1 MYEEQLV
8 YIDSSYMMFYGGA
21 AVLALVACIYLL
33 FRRSNAIVPGITPPL
48 RLRRWTAAFF
58 AVMFLSH
65 LWWWLI
71 IHYALIGDLW
81 LNFMV
86 AASLDCLMVV
96 PTLIAVMVVMLQ
108 DRRRPL
114 WPIAVIQVSVVAF
127 FAVCIPQRSNTIV
140 PLIQYYFLFLGV
152 GFIIYMVL
160 ALRQYRLW
168 LCDNYADLEHKE
180 IRYSIMALVVGLLFN
195 VFYLSGSTGMV
206 TQQYAVQAFDYMFVI
221 LLLWRVETLQTL
233 DDTSD
238 TAAGM
243 LDSEED
249 TAMPALETPTTLPP
263 DIDLLLEGRVE
274 ATQLYLRHDIK
285 IGDLCKAI
293 GTNRSYLSLYFKR
306 QNTTYNAYINGLR
319 VKHFIRLYRE
329 AVAAKRTFTVQQLAE
344 ESGFRNYA
352 TFGKAFKQ
360 QMGQTATAWMRDA
373 AE

>member
-1 MYEEQLV
+1 
-8 YIDSSYMMFYGGA
+8 MMFYGGA

-108 DRRRPL
+108 DRRRSL
-114 WPIAVIQVSVVAF
+114 WPIAAALAPIVVF
-127 FAVCIPQRSNTIV
+127 FVVCIPQRSNTIV
-140 PLIQYYFLFLGV
+140 SLVHYYFLLLGIL
-152 GFIIYMVL
+152 FIIYMVCS
-160 ALRQYRLW
+160 LRQYSRW
-168 LCDNYADLEHKE
+168 LRDNYADLEYKE
-180 IRYSIMALVVGLLFN
+180 IRYSVIAFVIALLFN
-195 VFYLSGSTGMV
+195 VFYLVGSTTGKFA
-206 TQQYAVQAFDYMFVI
+206 QYAVQAFDYMFVI

-319 VKHFIRLYRE
+319 VKHFIRLYFE